1 MLKQILTSTVLLSLA
16 SGTVLA
22 DDQRD
27 VPVKVHNVMGYTIQV
42 ESLTSDTA
50 ASAKLASSWTTQSE
64 PARAIPP
71 TRRGPC
77 FDFVRESFE
86 RAGLIT
92 EPTATDLNVPA
103 RPTASEYRALILDS
117 FERAGVAPEGLPDAC
132 D

>member
-22 DDQRD
+22 DDQRN
-27 VPVKVHNVMGYTIQV
+27 VPVKVHNVMGYTILV

-64 PARAIPP
+64 PARAIPA

-77 FDFVRESFE
+77 FDVVRESFE

-103 RPTASEYRALILDS
+103 GPTASEYNALILDS